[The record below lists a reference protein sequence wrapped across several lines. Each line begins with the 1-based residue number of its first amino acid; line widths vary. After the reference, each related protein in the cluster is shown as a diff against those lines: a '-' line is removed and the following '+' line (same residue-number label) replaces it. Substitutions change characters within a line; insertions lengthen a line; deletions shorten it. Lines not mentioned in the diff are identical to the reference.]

1 MNAEERR
8 KFVQDNH
15 TVVVGYTRHD
25 APPSMSIVYYTM
37 DGDDILFSTMAGR
50 AKAKAVKRNGE
61 LSLCVLDGKWPP
73 TYIVVDGKAEVITDI
88 EKVTDVGM
96 KIGAVMAGEPIPE
109 EARPFVK
116 DAMERENRVVIRVK
130 PYSTFHSPPVHL
142 HKGEDAL
149 KPETK
154 EKMKHG
160 YGARLPW

>member
-8 KFVQDNH
+8 EFVRGNH
-15 TVVVGYTRHD
+15 TMVVGYARQS

-50 AKAKAVKRNGE
+50 AKAKAVKRAGE
-61 LSLCVLDGKWPP
+61 VSLCILDGKWPP
-73 TYIVVDGKAEVITDI
+73 TYIVVDGKAEVVTDI
-88 EKVTDVGM
+88 EAVTDVGM
-96 KIGAVMAGEPIPE
+96 KIGAVMAGETIPE

-116 DAMERENRVVIRVK
+116 DAMVRENRVVIRVS

-142 HKGEDAL
+142 NKAEDTL
-149 KPETK
+149 KEETK
-154 EKMKHG
+154 EQMKHG